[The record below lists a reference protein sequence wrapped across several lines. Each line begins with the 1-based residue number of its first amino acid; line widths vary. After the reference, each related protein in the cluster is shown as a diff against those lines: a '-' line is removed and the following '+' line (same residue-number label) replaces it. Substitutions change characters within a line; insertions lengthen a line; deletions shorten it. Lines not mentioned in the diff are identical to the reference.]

1 MPPRS
6 VLRRAARPWDTA
18 STCLFL
24 LLLVPQ
30 LTLAKSPDST
40 VLNEWPMIMVH
51 DAATTYLEGG
61 LLHQVNNWA
70 KTQPDGGAQGELN
83 CGARAFD
90 WRPAMSDGTVKAH
103 HGDVTI
109 DHPMAGS
116 LDEMVAWCAAN
127 GTDPSELVVLGI
139 TDCNGDGCA
148 AAVKT
153 LLSARNITYITDCS
167 ELSSLTVG
175 EAFKK
180 AKLPNGGA
188 ILAIFD
194 CWEENYDPSVACSGF
209 GDKSPVPS
217 DRTGQQMDTA
227 QIRQAVSE
235 AHIAEQRNLSEVT
248 NEALTY
254 TCYKDSSTKDFPVDR
269 MKSYINKTTSA
280 GPPSDGRLYTV
291 QCLWQESAS
300 SVTVGELHGSTL
312 LDDETR
318 SGLNDMVND
327 MVLKKEIEV
336 NKLNMVEVN
345 NICDGGTQLLAT
357 LRAIN

>member
-6 VLRRAARPWDTA
+6 VLRRPARPWDTA

-61 LLHQVNNWA
+61 LLHQVNNWCAPQRSCGRDGCCRA

-188 ILAIFD
+188 STASTPKFSHSAWQVQYSLSLTAGRRTTTLQWRAQVSAIKAQ
-194 CWEENYDPSVACSGF
+194 CPRIGQNSRWTPH
-209 GDKSPVPS
+209 KS
-217 DRTGQQMDTA
+217 
-227 QIRQAVSE
+227 
-235 AHIAEQRNLSEVT
+235 
-248 NEALTY
+248 
-254 TCYKDSSTKDFPVDR
+254 
-269 MKSYINKTTSA
+269 
-280 GPPSDGRLYTV
+280 GRLFRKRA
-291 QCLWQESAS
+291 LRNSA
-300 SVTVGELHGSTL
+300 T
-312 LDDETR
+312 
-318 SGLNDMVND
+318 
-327 MVLKKEIEV
+327 
-336 NKLNMVEVN
+336 
-345 NICDGGTQLLAT
+345 
-357 LRAIN
+357 